1 MKAIQ
6 ITVDEELL
14 EALDADEEVQRLGRS
29 AVLRRAAAEYLR
41 HRAAERVA
49 EAYQRAYGE
58 TPGLGEEYEGW
69 EGEGRWPDE

>member
-14 EALDADEEVQRLGRS
+14 AALDADEEVQQLGRS
-29 AVLRRAAAEYLR
+29 AVLRRAATEYLR
-41 HRAAERVA
+41 QRAAERVA

-58 TPGLGEEYEGW
+58 APGLGEEYEGW
-69 EGEGRWPDE
+69 EGEGQWPDE